1 MLTRS
6 IVLRAPC
13 AAVPLLFCACAAA
26 PIRVPA
32 LRPAEIDMA
41 PYRSVAV
48 GELRGRADRVLSQGL
63 EEALVAAN
71 HFQVIDQERTT
82 STMRDLQL
90 SFVDLADPS
99 RAAKLGKVFGG

>member
-1 MLTRS
+1 MPTLPS
-6 IVLRAPC
+6 FLRAIS
-13 AAVPLLFCACAAA
+13 AAVPLLFCACATATA

-48 GELRGRADRVLSQGL
+48 GELRGRADRVLSQRL

-99 RAAKLGKVFGG
+99 RAAKLGKVC